1 MGAMVFVVDPVQE
14 RRSIVQFG
22 LERAGYTVAVFAT
35 TRALD
40 AAREQRPAVI
50 IVATDLPDGNGID
63 LCRQIKHDP
72 SLATTRVVLLAES
85 KADRYRAMGDP
96 VADECVTVPL
106 APGEIACV
114 IEAVVK
120 SRHVGDPRPLSA
132 AGITIN
138 PSAMRVLVRGK
149 EVPTTT
155 LEFRLLDYMARN
167 QGKVFTRDALL
178 DAVWGDLH
186 FVTPRSV
193 DACIRRIRKKIER
206 NSSTPIFLK
215 TIRGIGYRLDAK
227 AVWETTTQSCNC
239 AVCSATR
246 LQLGAGAVE
255 QAKTVEHAKTT
266 VSNV

>member
-1 MGAMVFVVDPVQE
+1 MGAMVFIVDPVEE
-14 RRSIVQFG
+14 RRNVVQFS
-22 LERAGYTVAVFAT
+22 LERAGYPVAVFAT
-35 TRALD
+35 TRALE
-40 AAREQRPAVI
+40 AAREQPPGVI
-50 IVATDLPDGNGID
+50 IVALDLADGSGIA
-63 LCRQIKHDP
+63 LCRQIRHDP
-72 SLATTRVVLLAES
+72 GLSSTRVVLLAEGDT
-85 KADRYRAMGDP
+85 DRYRAMGESG
-96 VADECVTVPL
+96 ADEYVTMPL
-106 APGEIACV
+106 APGEIASL
-114 IEAVVK
+114 IGAVVK
-120 SRHVGDPRPLSA
+120 SQHLGNRRPLSA

-206 NSSTPIFLK
+206 NSSIPTFLK

-227 AVWETTTQSCNC
+227 AIWETTPQPCKC
-239 AVCSATR
+239 AVCSSTR
-246 LQLGAGAVE
+246 LQLGADAVE
-255 QAKTVEHAKTT
+255 QAKTF
-266 VSNV
+266 